1 MITSSLKCYL
11 LALFAMVFSVNLVSS
26 QDDNFNRYEISILSI
41 GEGSSLADAFGHT
54 GIRVKD
60 SVLDND
66 IVFNYGIYDFNAPNF
81 YSNFV
86 KGRPEYK
93 LGIQNYKNF
102 VKGYLK
108 ENRYIIEHQ
117 LDFDKN
123 STLKIIELLID
134 NLNNPYYTYD
144 YLRDNCATR
153 VADIIIENTNNKFKD
168 DKLKSEAILSYRD
181 LIHEKI
187 NENSWAALGIDLCLG
202 AIIDKKINTRETFF
216 LPENLMNYLDLY
228 NGDIINRNIIYSPK
242 LKTSYREN
250 LPSPLLINFILSLII
265 IAITIF
271 NFKNNKWNKSLDT
284 LIFLTTGSIGILII
298 YLWFFSNHFAGA
310 QNFNF
315 LWAFPF
321 NFAIILAIHKNKIP
335 NWSIGYIKLLIIL
348 IILLFLHWI
357 TGVQKYNLT
366 LLPIFVALLIRYSFL
381 VHRIKKIKQ

>member
-102 VKGYLK
+102 VKGYFK

-144 YLRDNCATR
+144 YLRDNCSTR
-153 VADIIIENTNNKFKD
+153 VADIIIEYTDNEFKD

-228 NGDIINRNIIYSPK
+228 DGDIINRNIIHSPK

-321 NFAIILAIHKNKIP
+321 NFAIILGIHKNKIP

-381 VHRIKKIKQ
+381 AHRIKKIIQ